1 MELSSFTMQTLK
13 NFSSINPNL
22 VIHPGK
28 SIMTMSEAKNILA
41 QATVPEEFDRTF
53 GIYDLSEFLS
63 VLNLFE
69 TSNIQLDEHFATVGD
84 TSGRAKIKYFFS
96 DTEMLTSP
104 SKPISMPEPDVTFTL
119 DMATLANLKRA
130 SSALGHSEVSIT
142 AANGVVTLTVVDST
156 NSTSNTYS
164 IDVDGEYKSE
174 DFNFIL
180 NIANLRMIPS
190 DYKVEISSKLISQF
204 TSTSDEMDLKY
215 WVALEKSSTYNAQ

>member
-28 SIMTMSEAKNILA
+28 SVMTMSEAKNILA

-53 GIYDLSEFLS
+53 GIYDLPEFLS
-63 VLNLFE
+63 VVNLFDAA
-69 TSNIQLDEHFATVGD
+69 NLKLDDQFATIGD

-104 SKPISMPEPDVTFTL
+104 SKPINMPDPEVTFTL
-119 DMATLANLKRA
+119 DQTTLANLKRA
-130 SSALGHSEVSIT
+130 ASALGHSEVSIT
-142 AANGVVTLTVVDST
+142 GSNGVVTLTVVDTT
-156 NSTSNTYS
+156 NSTSNTYA

-174 DFNFIL
+174 DFKFIL
-180 NIANLRMIPS
+180 NISNLRMIPS

-204 TSTSDEMDLKY
+204 TSTSDDMDLKY
-215 WVALEKSSTYNAQ
+215 WVALEKSSTYKD

>member
-28 SIMTMSEAKNILA
+28 SVMTMSEAKNILA

-53 GIYDLSEFLS
+53 GIYDLPEFLS
-63 VLNLFE
+63 VVNLFDAA
-69 TSNIQLDEHFATVGD
+69 NLKLDDQFATIGD

-104 SKPISMPEPDVTFTL
+104 SKPINMPDPEVTFTL
-119 DMATLANLKRA
+119 DQTTLANLKRA
-130 SSALGHSEVSIT
+130 ASALGHSEVSIT
-142 AANGVVTLTVVDST
+142 GSGGVVTLTVVDTT
-156 NSTSNTYS
+156 NSTSNTYA

-174 DFNFIL
+174 DFKFIL
-180 NIANLRMIPS
+180 NISNLRMIPS

-204 TSTSDEMDLKY
+204 TSTSDDMDLKY
-215 WVALEKSSTYNAQ
+215 WVALEKSSTYKD

>member
-28 SIMTMSEAKNILA
+28 SVMTMSEAKNILA

-53 GIYDLSEFLS
+53 GIYDLPEFLS
-63 VLNLFE
+63 VVNLFDAA
-69 TSNIQLDEHFATVGD
+69 NLKLDDQFATIGD
-84 TSGRAKIKYFFS
+84 TSGRAKSKYFFS

-104 SKPISMPEPDVTFTL
+104 SKPINMPDPEVTFTL
-119 DMATLANLKRA
+119 DQTTLANLKRA
-130 SSALGHSEVSIT
+130 ASALGHSEVSIT
-142 AANGVVTLTVVDST
+142 GSNGVVTLTVVDT
-156 NSTSNTYS
+156 NNSTSNTYS

-174 DFNFIL
+174 DFKLIL
-180 NIANLRMIPS
+180 NISNLRMIPS

-204 TSTSDEMDLKY
+204 TSTSDDMDLKY
-215 WVALEKSSTYNAQ
+215 WVALEKSSTYKD

>member
-22 VIHPGK
+22 VINPGK
-28 SIMTMSEAKNILA
+28 SVMTMSEAKNILA

-63 VLNLFE
+63 VVNLFDAA
-69 TSNIQLDEHFATVGD
+69 NLKLDDQFATIGD

-104 SKPISMPEPDVTFTL
+104 SKPIIMPDPEVTFTL
-119 DMATLANLKRA
+119 DQTTLANLKRA
-130 SSALGHSEVSIT
+130 ASALGHSEVSIT
-142 AANGVVTLTVVDST
+142 GSNGVVTLTVVDTT

-180 NIANLRMIPS
+180 NISNLRMIAS

-204 TSTSDEMDLKY
+204 TSTSDDMDLKY
-215 WVALEKSSTYNAQ
+215 WVALEKSSTYKD

>member
-1 MELSSFTMQTLK
+1 MELSNFTMQTLK

-28 SIMTMSEAKNILA
+28 TIMTMSEAKNILA

-63 VLNLFE
+63 VVSLFE
-69 TSNIQLDEHFATVGD
+69 SANLKLEENFASIGD
-84 TSGRAKIKYFFS
+84 ASGRAKIKYFFS

-104 SKPISMPEPDVTFTL
+104 SKPISMPEADVTFTL
-119 DMATLANLKRA
+119 DQQTLSNLKRA

-142 AANGVVTLTVVDST
+142 GANGVITLTVIDSN
-156 NSTSNTYS
+156 NSTSNAYS
-164 IDVDGEYKSE
+164 IDVDGEYKS
-174 DFNFIL
+174 DKFNFIL
-180 NIANLRMIPS
+180 NISNLRMIPS

-204 TSTSDEMDLKY
+204 TSTSDEMDLRY
-215 WVALEKSSTYNAQ
+215 WVALEKSSTYSA

>member
-1 MELSSFTMQTLK
+1 V
-13 NFSSINPNL
+13 IN
-22 VIHPGK
+22 PGK
-28 SIMTMSEAKNILA
+28 SVMTMSEAKNILA

-63 VLNLFE
+63 VVNLFDAA
-69 TSNIQLDEHFATVGD
+69 NLKLDDQFATIGD

-104 SKPISMPEPDVTFTL
+104 SKPIVMPDPEVTFTL
-119 DMATLANLKRA
+119 DQTTLANLKRA
-130 SSALGHSEVSIT
+130 ASALGHSEVSIT
-142 AANGVVTLTVVDST
+142 GSNGVVTLTVVDTS

-180 NIANLRMIPS
+180 NISNLRMIPS

-204 TSTSDEMDLKY
+204 TSTSDDMDLKY
-215 WVALEKSSTYNAQ
+215 WVALEKSSTYKD

>member
-22 VIHPGK
+22 VINPGK
-28 SIMTMSEAKNILA
+28 SVMTMSEAKNILA

-63 VLNLFE
+63 VVNLFDAA
-69 TSNIQLDEHFATVGD
+69 NLKLDDQFATIGD

-104 SKPISMPEPDVTFTL
+104 SKPIVMPDPEVTFTL
-119 DMATLANLKRA
+119 DQTTLANLKRA
-130 SSALGHSEVSIT
+130 ASALGHSEVSIT
-142 AANGVVTLTVVDST
+142 GSNGVVTLTVVDTS

-180 NIANLRMIPS
+180 NISNLRMIPS

-204 TSTSDEMDLKY
+204 TSTSDDMDLKY
-215 WVALEKSSTYNAQ
+215 WVALEKSSTYKD

>member
-28 SIMTMSEAKNILA
+28 SVMTMSEAKNILA

-53 GIYDLSEFLS
+53 GIYDLPEFLS
-63 VLNLFE
+63 VVNLFDAA
-69 TSNIQLDEHFATVGD
+69 NLKLDDQFATIGD

-104 SKPISMPEPDVTFTL
+104 SKPINMPDPEVTFTL
-119 DMATLANLKRA
+119 DQTTLANLKRA
-130 SSALGHSEVSIT
+130 ASALGHSEVSIT
-142 AANGVVTLTVVDST
+142 GSNGVVTLTVVDTT

-174 DFNFIL
+174 DFKFIL
-180 NIANLRMIPS
+180 NISNLRMIPS

-204 TSTSDEMDLKY
+204 TSTSDDMDLKY
-215 WVALEKSSTYNAQ
+215 WVALEKSSTYKD

>member
-22 VIHPGK
+22 VFNPGK
-28 SIMTMSEAKNILA
+28 SVMTMSEAKNILA

-63 VLNLFE
+63 VVNLFDAA
-69 TSNIQLDEHFATVGD
+69 NLKLDDQFATIGD

-104 SKPISMPEPDVTFTL
+104 SKPIVMPDPEVTFTL
-119 DMATLANLKRA
+119 DQTTLANLKRA
-130 SSALGHSEVSIT
+130 ASALGHSEVSIT
-142 AANGVVTLTVVDST
+142 GSNGVVTLTVVDTS

-180 NIANLRMIPS
+180 NISNLRMIPS

-204 TSTSDEMDLKY
+204 TSTSDDMDLKY
-215 WVALEKSSTYNAQ
+215 WVALEKSSTYKD

>member
-28 SIMTMSEAKNILA
+28 SVMTMSEAKNILA

-63 VLNLFE
+63 VVNLFDAA
-69 TSNIQLDEHFATVGD
+69 NLKLDDQFATIGD

-104 SKPISMPEPDVTFTL
+104 SKPINMPDPEVTFTL
-119 DMATLANLKRA
+119 DQTTLANLKRA
-130 SSALGHSEVSIT
+130 ASALGHSEVSIT
-142 AANGVVTLTVVDST
+142 GSNGVVTLTVVDTT

-174 DFNFIL
+174 DFKFIL
-180 NIANLRMIPS
+180 NISNLRMIPS

-204 TSTSDEMDLKY
+204 TSTSDDMDLKY
-215 WVALEKSSTYNAQ
+215 WVALEKSSTYKD

>member
-28 SIMTMSEAKNILA
+28 TIMTMSEAKNILA
-41 QATVPEEFDRTF
+41 QATVPEEFDKTF

-63 VLNLFE
+63 VINLFDAANLKLE
-69 TSNIQLDEHFATVGD
+69 DSFAIIGD

-96 DTEMLTSP
+96 DIEMLTSP
-104 SKPISMPEPDVTFTL
+104 SKPINMPEADVTFTL
-119 DMATLANLKRA
+119 DQNTFSNLKRA
-130 SSALGHSEVSIT
+130 ASALGHSEVSIT
-142 AANGVVTLTVVDST
+142 GSNGVITLTIIDSA

-174 DFNFIL
+174 NFNFIL
-180 NIANLRMIPS
+180 NISNLRMIPS
-190 DYKVEISSKLISQF
+190 DYKVKISSKLISQF
-204 TSTSDEMDLKY
+204 TSTSDEMDLRY
-215 WVALEKSSTYNAQ
+215 WVALEKSSTYSA

>member
-28 SIMTMSEAKNILA
+28 SVMTMSEAKNILA

-53 GIYDLSEFLS
+53 GIYDLPEFLS
-63 VLNLFE
+63 VVNLFDAA
-69 TSNIQLDEHFATVGD
+69 NLKLDDQFATIGD

-104 SKPISMPEPDVTFTL
+104 SKPINMPDPEVTFTL
-119 DMATLANLKRA
+119 DQTTLANLKRA
-130 SSALGHSEVSIT
+130 ASALGHSEVSIT
-142 AANGVVTLTVVDST
+142 GSNGVVTLTVVDT
-156 NSTSNTYS
+156 NNSTSNTYS

-174 DFNFIL
+174 DFKFIL
-180 NIANLRMIPS
+180 NISNLRMIPS

-204 TSTSDEMDLKY
+204 TSTSDDMDLKY
-215 WVALEKSSTYNAQ
+215 WVALEKSSTYKD

>member
-22 VIHPGK
+22 VINPGK
-28 SIMTMSEAKNILA
+28 SVMTMSEAKNILA

-63 VLNLFE
+63 VVNLFDAA
-69 TSNIQLDEHFATVGD
+69 NLKLDDQFATIGD

-104 SKPISMPEPDVTFTL
+104 SKPIVMPDPEVTFTL
-119 DMATLANLKRA
+119 DQTTLANLKRA
-130 SSALGHSEVSIT
+130 ASALGHSEVSIT
-142 AANGVVTLTVVDST
+142 GSNGVVTLTVVDTS

-180 NIANLRMIPS
+180 NISNLRMIAS

-204 TSTSDEMDLKY
+204 TSTSDDMDLKY
-215 WVALEKSSTYNAQ
+215 WVALEKSSTYKD

>member
-22 VIHPGK
+22 VINPGK
-28 SIMTMSEAKNILA
+28 SVMTMSEAKNILA

-63 VLNLFE
+63 VVNLFDAA
-69 TSNIQLDEHFATVGD
+69 NLKLDDQFATIGD

-104 SKPISMPEPDVTFTL
+104 SKPINMPDPEVTFTL
-119 DMATLANLKRA
+119 DQTTLANLKRA
-130 SSALGHSEVSIT
+130 ASALGHSEVSIT
-142 AANGVVTLTVVDST
+142 GSNGVVTLTVVDTT

-180 NIANLRMIPS
+180 NISNLRMIAS

-204 TSTSDEMDLKY
+204 TSTSDDMDLKY
-215 WVALEKSSTYNAQ
+215 WVALEKSSTYKD

>member
-1 MELSSFTMQTLK
+1 MELSNFTMQTLK

-28 SIMTMSEAKNILA
+28 TIMTMSEAKNILA
-41 QATVPEEFDRTF
+41 QATVPEEFDKTF

-63 VLNLFE
+63 VINLFDTANLKLE
-69 TSNIQLDEHFATVGD
+69 DSFAIIGD

-96 DTEMLTSP
+96 DIEMLTSP
-104 SKPISMPEPDVTFTL
+104 SKPINMPQADVTFTL
-119 DMATLANLKRA
+119 DQNTFSNLKRA
-130 SSALGHSEVSIT
+130 ASALGHSEVSIT
-142 AANGVVTLTVVDST
+142 GSNGVITLTIIDST

-174 DFNFIL
+174 NFNFIL
-180 NIANLRMIPS
+180 NISNLRMIPS

-204 TSTSDEMDLKY
+204 TSTSDEMDLRY
-215 WVALEKSSTYNAQ
+215 WVALEKSSTYNA

>member
-22 VIHPGK
+22 VINPGK
-28 SIMTMSEAKNILA
+28 SVMTMSEAKNILA

-63 VLNLFE
+63 VVNLFDAA
-69 TSNIQLDEHFATVGD
+69 NLKLDDQFATIGD

-104 SKPISMPEPDVTFTL
+104 SKPINMPDPEVTFTL
-119 DMATLANLKRA
+119 DQTTLANLKRA
-130 SSALGHSEVSIT
+130 ASALGHSEVSIT
-142 AANGVVTLTVVDST
+142 GSNGVVTLTVVDTT

-180 NIANLRMIPS
+180 NISNLRMIPS

-204 TSTSDEMDLKY
+204 TSTSDDMDLKY
-215 WVALEKSSTYNAQ
+215 WVALEKSSTYKD